1 MNTLLKQQPGHT
13 ETTTPTAAEVRQ
25 HLDDELVR
33 ALGLLYKAPRGI
45 PELALASLSYGSRMA
60 LEAYG
65 VFSSRRRDDG
75 TLDVTV
81 TSLGNDV
88 IKLCAESMPTLP
100 ASDLAEAVEQAKDL
114 LSLADTSSV
123 QAARA

>member
-13 ETTTPTAAEVRQ
+13 GTTTPTAAEVRQ

-60 LEAYG
+60 L
-65 VFSSRRRDDG
+65 
-75 TLDVTV
+75 
-81 TSLGNDV
+81 
-88 IKLCAESMPTLP
+88 
-100 ASDLAEAVEQAKDL
+100 
-114 LSLADTSSV
+114 
-123 QAARA
+123 